1 MKKVDHIGIAVK
13 SIDEALV
20 FYTEILGFH
29 CTAIEDV
36 ESQKV
41 RVAFLDANNVKIE
54 LLESLDNTGPISKFI
69 EKRGEGIHHIAFGV
83 NSIEERISELK
94 EKGVRMID
102 EVPKMGAGQSLVAF
116 LHPKS
121 GHGVLYELCEK
132 EGMEEK

>member
-1 MKKVDHIGIAVK
+1 MKTVDHIGIAVR
-13 SIDEALV
+13 SIEDALA
-20 FYTEILGFH
+20 FYTEILGLR
-29 CTAIEDV
+29 CIAIEDV

-41 RVAFLDANNVKIE
+41 RVAFLDANNIKLE

-69 EKRGEGIHHIAFGV
+69 EKRGEGIHHVAFGV

-102 EVPKMGAGQSLVAF
+102 QVPKRGAGQSLVAF
-116 LHPKS
+116 MHPRS

-132 EGMEEK
+132 KRMEEK